1 IENDFLHEPTMAV
14 EENNQLWIADDE
26 NGIVSNPAGTFVSYL
41 PNGPSNSKAFKLS
54 FNNKIVYS
62 LGGGYSTAHTPLG
75 SKGRIDQFSQGSW
88 SQQSSTLLDLTDIA
102 FNSNADLTY
111 ISSFGYGIEE
121 RNMTGSLKTL
131 DENNSP
137 LINTNFPSRS
147 VTISS
152 IERSNNGL
160 WVANYG
166 ATQSL
171 HFLSDQ
177 NSWESYSFSVAASRY
192 PLMLAVDFFNNVWVV
207 LNPAQG
213 GGVLVFN
220 KEENVD
226 RYLSNADGSGGLPSK
241 AVRSIAVDREGLVW
255 IGTDEGVCYFYSTNE
270 VFSPGVD
277 AIKPIFENRFLLRD
291 DKVTA
296 IAVDGGNRKWI
307 GTERGVWLFSPSG
320 EKLFYN
326 FTAENSPLLSNA
338 IVDIEINDETGEV
351 FFATDQGLV
360 SFRADATESTLQFGA
375 IKIFPNPVTPNFQGT
390 VGISGLATD
399 AIVKI
404 TDISGK
410 LIWETRAYGG
420 TASWNMNNYNGRRAK
435 TGIYLV
441 FSSSSDGAE
450 SVVGKIAIIE

>member
-1 IENDFLHEPTMAV
+1 MAV
-14 EENNQLWIADDE
+14 ELSDD
-26 NGIVSNPAGTFVSYL
+26 V
-41 PNGPSNSKAFKLS
+41 
-54 FNNKIVYS
+54 
-62 LGGGYSTAHTPLG
+62 
-75 SKGRIDQFSQGSW
+75 R
-88 SQQSSTLLDLTDIA
+88 TLLE
-102 FNSNADLTY
+102 
-111 ISSFGYGIEE
+111 G
-121 RNMTGSLKTL
+121 RNFANLATLMPDGS
-131 DENNSP
+131 P
-137 LINTNFPSRS
+137 Q
-147 VTISS
+147 VT
-152 IERSNNGL
+152 
-160 WVANYG
+160 
-166 ATQSL
+166 
-171 HFLSDQ
+171 
-177 NSWESYSFSVAASRY
+177 
-192 PLMLAVDFFNNVWVV
+192 PVWV
-207 LNPAQG
+207 
-213 GGVLVFN
+213 
-220 KEENVD
+220 D
-226 RYLSNADGSGGLPSK
+226 YRD
-241 AVRSIAVDREGLVW
+241 GLVW
-255 IGTDEGVCYFYSTNE
+255 VGTDEGVCYFYSTNE

-360 SFRADATESTLQFGA
+360 SFRADATESTIQFQA